1 MNRDQMI
8 ATLELMGWTPLRRQA
23 GDMGQLVHFGVK
35 APDDSGGYSQNT
47 YGMVGERRC
56 GFIMGNA
63 RGTWHPCRWD
73 EMRTGA
79 LHALFLQ
86 VYNHE
91 R

>member
-1 MNRDQMI
+1 MDRDQMV
-8 ATLELMGWTPLRRQA
+8 ATLALMGWTPIRRQV

-35 APDDSGGYSQNT
+35 APDCGGYIQSWS
-47 YGMVGERRC
+47 GVIPDRMAGI
-56 GFIMGNA
+56 IMGDEPHMW
-63 RGTWHPCRWD
+63 RPCAWD
-73 EMRTGA
+73 EMRFNV